1 MPSILNVF
9 ALCRCNKDV
18 CEKSLP
24 HLGMSMCSVSA
35 QFRCQILIC
44 TVEGVCGSIEHACVA
59 VVSNFSTCTVQDVY
73 FCDSAVS

>member
-1 MPSILNVF
+1 M
-9 ALCRCNKDV
+9 
-18 CEKSLP
+18 ESLP

-59 VVSNFSTCTVQDVY
+59 VVVHAQYRMCSVIAVQGCVMQVLGVLIL
-73 FCDSAVS
+73 FQGT